1 MLYDRW
7 HITQATLF
15 CSQNS
20 PVNHG
25 NTRKRGNSCIFKLT
39 SGQFKNV
46 EIQSFFGAPHAAI
59 HRFARSPAR
68 AASITLLSPS
78 EDQMSRSHRL
88 PPHRRGVASST
99 HTELEQ
105 RNVRNT
111 LENQRETSMR
121 PWSVASTMALSSNRE
136 QYATPAVHRHASSTR
151 ELTGTVLGITQ
162 LSLLENVQEAVKKHC
177 ILL

>member
-1 MLYDRW
+1 MG
-7 HITQATLF
+7 T
-15 CSQNS
+15 
-20 PVNHG
+20 PE
-25 NTRKRGNSCIFKLT
+25 
-39 SGQFKNV
+39 NV
-46 EIQSFFGAPHAAI
+46 EIHVFLKRPAVFSKTWKFMTFLELPTLQLTDSQ
-59 HRFARSPAR
+59 RSPAR